1 MDRRRIFELGGCG
14 IDSGVDT
21 DHSAAMGE
29 VARPLPV
36 FRATA
41 GWLGQPSLNL
51 KLLAAAS
58 DLVDKALKPF
68 QMTNRL
74 VHAFV
79 HISGWLGQKLSW
91 IGASGDMVCR
101 LRVACSH
108 DVEPCRLQR
117 KAVNEKGGRPFF
129 GSII

>member
-21 DHSAAMGE
+21 DHSAAMGG
-29 VARPLPV
+29 VVRPLPV

-41 GWLGQPSLNL
+41 GWLGQLFAGRS
-51 KLLAAAS
+51 AATS
-58 DLVDKALKPF
+58 DLVDKALIK
-68 QMTNRL
+68 TVSNRL

-79 HISGWLGQKLSW
+79 HMSGRLGQKLSR
-91 IGASGDMVCR
+91 IRASGDMVLR

-108 DVEPCRLQR
+108 DAEPCKDAGCVPNSAFR
-117 KAVNEKGGRPFF
+117 VC
-129 GSII
+129 

>member
-1 MDRRRIFELGGCG
+1 MDRRRIFELGCCG

-41 GWLGQPSLNL
+41 GWLGQLSLDGW
-51 KLLAAAS
+51 AAAS

-68 QMTNRL
+68 QIAWYTPSSICRDGW
-74 VHAFV
+74 AKSSAG
-79 HISGWLGQKLSW
+79 SG
-91 IGASGDMVCR
+91 IGAIWFAG
-101 LRVACSH
+101 
-108 DVEPCRLQR
+108 
-117 KAVNEKGGRPFF
+117 
-129 GSII
+129 